1 MEAQMTSHPLAASFP
16 SRRLARGG
24 FTLVELLVVLL
35 VLSVLGSVIVV
46 GVIRAR
52 DGASVA
58 RTRGDLQTIA
68 SALEQYKADFG
79 KYPPVALNVR
89 GAHVLARALIGPG
102 PATDDGQDGP
112 GFRTVTGGRIYKPYL
127 SADSLRVKQDGAGW
141 VLLDAGDH
149 PIEYF
154 PRYFEHC
161 DPGRNLVPADLVGDK
176 NSTSAVRYRFDHRDG
191 IITRQTLQGF
201 LGDDS
206 IYSNKIEGTE
216 SLRHVGPYIIG
227 SPGLD
232 GLWINVDNIPDRVNP
247 PLRRQALMQNDDI
260 LNFEYK

>member
-35 VLSVLGSVIVV
+35 VLAVLGSVVVV

-52 DGASVA
+52 DGAAVS
-58 RTRGDLQTIA
+58 RTRGDLQAIA
-68 SALEQYKADFG
+68 SALEQYKADFN

-102 PATDDGQDGP
+102 PASDDGQDGP
-112 GFRTVTGGRIYKPYL
+112 GFRTVTRGRIYKPYL

-141 VLLDAGDH
+141 VLLDAGDN

-154 PRYFEHC
+154 PRYFEYC
-161 DPGRNLVPADLVGDK
+161 DPETKRTPALLAGPKDSSNQD
-176 NSTSAVRYRFDHRDG
+176 RYRFDHRDG
-191 IITRQTLQGF
+191 IITRPTLAGF
-201 LGDDS
+201 LGDDNN
-206 IYSNKIEGTE
+206 SNKIDGTE
-216 SLRHVGPYIIG
+216 SLRHAGPFILG

-232 GLWINVDNIPDRVNP
+232 GLWINVDSKVGM
-247 PLRRQALMQNDDI
+247 LRRQALMQNDDI